1 MLRYHM
7 YFVFLKI
14 IIFIQFVLI
23 FSQVESVNS
32 VYYTGFDI
40 IFNISLALFLMLFF
54 VVEKFSGVDFYDRY
68 IVSAAGSFLL
78 FNVMTGSLPKFLSNY
93 GIQMPSWWPVQ
104 KG

>member
-1 MLRYHM
+1 
-7 YFVFLKI
+7 
-14 IIFIQFVLI
+14 
-23 FSQVESVNS
+23 
-32 VYYTGFDI
+32 
-40 IFNISLALFLMLFF
+40 MLFF